1 MSAADGFMDDVDITN
16 REMKMIEREDGMVD
30 VRLNATIW
38 TNVGQYV
45 ALRHT
50 LLNMLE
56 QQAPQELP
64 MFKAF
69 EKASLSLHYPA
80 RHMIIEDGV
89 EVGTRETETMVCL
102 QSAVA
107 VKDGMIAA
115 DLSDIHDDE
124 AEQANAGLFTQWF
137 EKGLS
142 AQAVLLPFPRAPR
155 LSSPT

>member
-1 MSAADGFMDDVDITN
+1 
-16 REMKMIEREDGMVD
+16 MKMIHREDGMVD

-38 TNVGQYV
+38 TSVGQYI
-45 ALRHT
+45 ALSQA
-50 LLNMLE
+50 LLSALE
-56 QQAPQELP
+56 TQAPQELP

-102 QSAVA
+102 QSAIGVE
-107 VKDGMIAA
+107 DGMIAA
-115 DLSDIHDDE
+115 DLSDIHGDE
-124 AEQANAGLFTQWF
+124 AEQKNAALFVQWL

-142 AQAVLLPFPRAPR
+142 GTPLLPVQANAPR
-155 LSSPT
+155 LPSPS